1 VQHQRRLGRGQ
12 AVVAAARGQ
21 QLAQDGGLDLGH
33 GLRHGGFRGLTQRAA
48 AHPAHQ
54 RGGRPGQ
61 AMQGVGLH
69 GGAGGFAEIL
79 RVAVQ
84 RGSFF
89 RKQRLQARDVVRLRC
104 AKAEAELAA
113 RL

>member
-1 VQHQRRLGRGQ
+1 
-12 AVVAAARGQ
+12 
-21 QLAQDGGLDLGH
+21 
-33 GLRHGGFRGLTQRAA
+33 
-48 AHPAHQ
+48 
-54 RGGRPGQ
+54 
-61 AMQGVGLH
+61 MQGVGLH
-69 GGAGGFAEIL
+69 RGAGGFAEIL

>member
-1 VQHQRRLGRGQ
+1 MGFLIS
-12 AVVAAARGQ
+12 ATAS
-21 QLAQDGGLDLGH
+21 
-33 GLRHGGFRGLTQRAA
+33 RHGGFRGLAQRTA

-54 RGGRPGQ
+54 RGGRLGQ

-69 GGAGGFAEIL
+69 RGAGGFAEIL